1 MLLVKATPSPRKRHR
16 VVTSVRYL
24 SSVPS
29 EHEWFYR
36 GLRDPEK
43 WLRILSL
50 IQSTRSGSWAL
61 KSQARGSDCSARF
74 LGQKQ
79 VSPCKPT
86 RIPFSKNRNAADCR
100 LSSLERA
107 VGWIQMCSE
116 SPVAKDAAGWVV
128 SAGPRHATPSPTQ
141 GKNPAGSLLQLHSRL
156 LCLCLCT
163 GGR

>member
-1 MLLVKATPSPRKRHR
+1 M
-16 VVTSVRYL
+16 TSVRYL
-24 SSVPS
+24 SSVP
-29 EHEWFYR
+29 YR
-36 GLRDPEK
+36 GLRVPEK

-50 IQSTRSGSWAL
+50 SQSTRSGSPEG
-61 KSQARGSDCSARF
+61 QARGSDCSARF

-128 SAGPRHATPSPTQ
+128 CVSWTTPRSPFTHARQESCRLTLTTPQSAAVPVPVHRRQVRAVLGLAWQ
-141 GKNPAGSLLQLHSRL
+141 ALRL
-156 LCLCLCT
+156 PHC
-163 GGR
+163 GW